1 MKFFSIILV
10 LYLFGFFVNVRSY
23 RIPRYDNH
31 DGCARI
37 YNEYVTT
44 DTNIFDYED
53 VKDCYKS
60 FPYDHEIAYQTIET
74 LDTLF
79 HGYYSF
85 LYKANT
91 LPQRGL
97 DYRPVDIL
105 VQLKLLLKKRYDT
118 LFHFMDGVRKL
129 IFDLRDAHTSFVT
142 NCFSSFVFY
151 TNLTLYSIVTD
162 DGVQKIKIFN
172 DNIDPSNINCE
183 VTHIDG
189 RRAIQV
195 ISEFP
200 NYISKD
206 PGVRFNTAIDINYP
220 GVSFFT
226 RVDLPETP
234 SITYTLKCNKHH
246 KYVKRNWKAIGIR
259 PILSIFNNSQT
270 YFDNICKNTTL
281 NYNLLNDKITE
292 ITDAHKNSYDIKSSE
307 GVNIIYE
314 IVDFISFFKKH
325 DFGVVKIMSESVP
338 LNDSLV
344 IEIIKGFR
352 TLADTGVKKVVLDLS
367 DNLGGFVVTSNFIN
381 LLLFPN
387 TKTFFD
393 MDIRITEQLR
403 PLLQDIVN
411 MGEIVSAKDLKRF
424 QYADSLIGGNVVT
437 SGSITEHYS
446 NRFLL
451 GDPYNYKD
459 IISQQLITPLP
470 WKSDDLIILTNSLCG
485 SSCALIA
492 QGAAEINNVST
503 VAVGGFVD
511 KPLSYASCQGG
522 IAIDSILIFT
532 IISKLN
538 LQNDTI
544 MPKPFVLGGK
554 LNIPSS
560 EFYSIKYSDKVLEYL
575 YRPADFRLFY
585 NDQSFR
591 DYTI

>member
-1 MKFFSIILV
+1 M
-10 LYLFGFFVNVRSY
+10 NARSY
-23 RIPRYDNH
+23 RISRYDNH

-60 FPYDHEIAYQTIET
+60 FPYDNEIAFKTIET
-74 LDTLF
+74 LNTLF
-79 HGYYSF
+79 HGFYSF
-85 LYKANT
+85 LYKANE

-97 DYRPVDIL
+97 DYRPINIL

-118 LFHFMDGVRKL
+118 LFNFMDSVRKL
-129 IFDLRDAHTSFVT
+129 IFNLKDAHTSFVT

-172 DNIDPSNINCE
+172 DTIDPSNINCE

-206 PGVRFNTAIDINYP
+206 PGVRFNAAIDINYP
-220 GVSFFT
+220 GVTFFT

-234 SITYTLKCNKHH
+234 SITYTLKCNKHL
-246 KYVKRNWKAIGIR
+246 KYVERNWKAIGIQ
-259 PILSIFNNSQT
+259 PILSNFNNSKT
-270 YFDNICKNTTL
+270 YFENICKNTTL
-281 NYNLLNDKITE
+281 NYKLLNDKITE
-292 ITDAHKNSYDIKSSE
+292 ITESHKNNYDIKSSK
-307 GVNIIYE
+307 GVNLIYE
-314 IVDFISFFKKH
+314 IVDFISFFKKQ
-325 DFGVVKIMSESVP
+325 DFGVVKIKSESIP
-338 LNDSLV
+338 LNNTLV
-344 IEIIKGFR
+344 IEIIRGFR
-352 TLADTGVKKVVLDLS
+352 ALADTGVKKVVLDLS

-393 MDIRITEQLR
+393 MDIRISKQLK
-403 PLLQDIVN
+403 LILQELVN
-411 MGEIVSAKDLKRF
+411 MREIVSAKDLKKF
-424 QYADSLIGGNVVT
+424 QYADNLIGNNVVT
-437 SGSITEHYS
+437 RGSVTAHYS
-446 NRFLL
+446 NRFFL
-451 GDPYNYKD
+451 GDPYDYKD
-459 IISQQLITPLP
+459 IISQHLITPLP
-470 WKSDDLIILTNSLCG
+470 WKSADLIILTNSLCG

-492 QGAAEINNVST
+492 EGAAEINNVST

-522 IAIDSILIFT
+522 IAIDSIFIFN

-538 LQNDTI
+538 LQNNTL
-544 MPKPFVLGGK
+544 MPKPF
-554 LNIPSS
+554 I
-560 EFYSIKYSDKVLEYL
+560 I
-575 YRPADFRLFY
+575 
-585 NDQSFR
+585 
-591 DYTI
+591 